1 MAAILAILPIFTLI
15 VIGYVLGWRKW
26 LTPASAGGLSWA
38 TFKLFLPCVLLTGI
52 ARAPL
57 GEALSPLL
65 LLVYFI
71 PALLLFAGFN
81 LVMHRRTGLTSAA
94 GLAASYSNN
103 VLIGIPLMTAL
114 FGHEGLV
121 YLFALLAVHSLILF
135 STQSLYAALG
145 QGTGQRLDILNLL
158 KTLANPIVIGLLLGL
173 MINLSGLELPGP
185 LWQVLDW
192 LARAGLPC
200 ALIVVGVGLTR
211 YQLRTSPLIW
221 AICVGKLAVFPLL
234 VLMLGSLI
242 PGLSPLA
249 LQVLV
254 LAAAGPIGVNVLAFA
269 RPGEEQHTVGASIFL
284 STLLA
289 AATLP
294 LWMLLMG

>member
-15 VIGYVLGWRKW
+15 VLGYVLGWRQW
-26 LTPASAGGLSWA
+26 LTPASAGGLSWV
-38 TFKLFLPCVLLTGI
+38 TFRLFLPCLLLTGI

-57 GEALSPLL
+57 ADALSPLL
-65 LLVYFI
+65 LVVYFI

-81 LVMHRRTGLTSAA
+81 LVLHRRTGKASAI
-94 GLAASYSNN
+94 GLSASYSNN
-103 VLIGIPLMTAL
+103 VLIGIPLVTAL
-114 FGHEGLV
+114 FGHDGLV

-145 QGTGQRLDILNLL
+145 QGREQRPGVLSLL
-158 KTLANPIVIGLLLGL
+158 KTLANPLVVGLLMGVVSNVTG
-173 MINLSGLELPGP
+173 IELPQP

-192 LARAGLPC
+192 LARAALPC

-211 YQLRTSPLIW
+211 YQLRTSPTIW
-221 AICVGKLAVFPLL
+221 SVCVGKLLIFPLM
-234 VLMLGSLI
+234 VLALGSLT

-249 LQVLV
+249 LHVLV

-269 RPGEEQHTVGASIFL
+269 KPGEEQHTVGASIFL

-294 LWMLLMG
+294 IWMLAMG